1 MRGKSKSK
9 PRYSRKDPLRVIGS
23 SPIEG
28 GLRYLKRC
36 FRLSRLL
43 SSRKRTTRYLVLN
56 FFFWK
61 KGFKNT
67 FLLLFNSI
75 LRLRLPEWKVLLEV

>member
-1 MRGKSKSK
+1 MKKQKQTEILEKRPPEGHRFKSHRGRIEVFKKMLQAVPASLFSE
-9 PRYSRKDPLRVIGS
+9 KD
-23 SPIEG
+23 
-28 GLRYLKRC
+28 YT
-36 FRLSRLL
+36 LL
-43 SSRKRTTRYLVLN
+43 SIE

-61 KGFKNT
+61 KGFKIT

>member
-1 MRGKSKSK
+1 MGG
-9 PRYSRKDPLRVIGS
+9 VV
-23 SPIEG
+23 G

-36 FRLSRLL
+36 LQALPASLFSE
-43 SSRKRTTRYLVLN
+43 KDTRYLALN
-56 FFFWK
+56 YFFWK

-67 FLLLFNSI
+67 FWILFNSI